1 VVGGAHLGPVGVT
14 PIKFRVDQ
22 RRYVDPIDQEVV
34 DLALVCQRRP
44 PGRSHVHSIFTKLD
58 FRQTPAI
65 AEGYWPCSRSCAHR
79 TGPEAVD
86 VRCGTIGAGGR

>member
-58 FRQTPAI
+58 FAPDPSDRRRVLAVL
-65 AEGYWPCSRSCAHR
+65 AFRRS
-79 TGPEAVD
+79 
-86 VRCGTIGAGGR
+86 